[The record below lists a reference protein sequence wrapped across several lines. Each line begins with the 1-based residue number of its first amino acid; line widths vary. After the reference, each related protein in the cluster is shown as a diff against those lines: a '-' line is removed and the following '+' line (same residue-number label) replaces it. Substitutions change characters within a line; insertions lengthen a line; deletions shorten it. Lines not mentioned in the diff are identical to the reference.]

1 MQTRFRDPIGDARPT
16 PSWLVGIMIGLTVST
31 LATGA
36 ILLGTGMAV
45 SQAMTKPK

>member
-1 MQTRFRDPIGDARPT
+1 
-16 PSWLVGIMIGLTVST
+16 MIGLTVST